1 LGSLPLRLTEREA
14 CITDLESAPSAALPR
29 SSLGLPH
36 LNAEPAQGQCQM
48 QQGKIF
54 VKWHG
59 WALTMPQAVK
69 LLQNDLFSS
78 YPNYQLIKLNNYG

>member
-36 LNAEPAQGQCQM
+36 LNAEPAQCQCQGQM
-48 QQGKIF
+48 LQGKKYF
-54 VKWHG
+54 LNDTVG
-59 WALTMPQAVK
+59 Y
-69 LLQNDLFSS
+69 LQCIRRRPEGIISNRADLS
-78 YPNYQLIKLNNYG
+78 